1 MISVK
6 RLTKLKD
13 AENKTKAMV
22 TLDTGDFLLSGIRV
36 VDAGK
41 GPFVSMPQRK
51 GTDGKY
57 YDTIHPTS
65 DRMKEDINNAV
76 LAEFNK

>member
-6 RLTKLKD
+6 RLTKLNET
-13 AENKTKAMV
+13 ENKTKAMV
-22 TLDTGDFLLSGIRV
+22 TLDTGEFLLSGIRV
-36 VDAGK
+36 VDAGT
-41 GPFVSMPQRK
+41 GPFVAMPQKK
-51 GTDGKY
+51 GKDGKY
-57 YDTIHPTS
+57 YDTVHPTS